1 MKSVRLSELEL
12 GDAWYEND
20 ETVRWRDNLPL
31 TPGTPGTSDVA
42 AEDFVAVY
50 FEVEPGKRVGTH
62 TDSEE
67 EILLV
72 MDGSVAVSVADDE
85 GELQSGEMVVVPPK
99 ASHSV
104 RNVGDKTAAV
114 LGLFPAGAV
123 YHEFDEPV
131 MPYDTREFVSRDET
145 ELDG

>member
-85 GELQSGEMVVVPPK
+85 GELQSGEMAVVPPK
-99 ASHSV
+99 APHSV

-114 LGLFPAGAV
+114 LGLFPAGEV
-123 YHEFDEPV
+123 CHKFDEPV
-131 MPYDTREFVSRDET
+131 MPFETREFVSRDET